1 MDRPFI
7 HIFMG
12 LVVGITASLL
22 LVYFN
27 IIIAIC
33 LVIPYGVIINKT
45 LNKKLFLIM
54 ICYFVLGITSF
65 NLYFNYSMPKD
76 FVEVRLLEDRG
87 YYIIGEANGRKVRIL
102 NMKEGFKLGNK
113 YLLQGK
119 FEKIPVYNKGIIGSF
134 DVKSAETRESDF
146 ISKSYTL
153 KDELFLKFR
162 EKLGEYNTS
171 ILMGVCYGDSSY
183 LPYDKLNDFN
193 TLGISHVISVSGLHT
208 SLIYGAL
215 KGIVGYKLSLILLF
229 LYVIFTGAKAATLRA
244 FIMIVILVLSSKIK
258 KDYDSISALAFA
270 AFILLLF
277 KPYYI
282 LDAGYCLSFLGI
294 LGIYLFYKKIRRKL
308 YKLPTIINE
317 SLSLTIAA
325 SIFTIPY
332 IIFIFNTL
340 SFGGFISN
348 LVVLPFYTFIVVL
361 GNIALI
367 IQHSALLFNL
377 SVTMLTGVFSII
389 ITAQNFL
396 LSIIP
401 QPLSLNYMEGLTLIF
416 LYPTFMLIKKGYK
429 NFIYMPIILFILVII
444 GSYKVFPEVN
454 FINYGNYNVI
464 SINYQFKTL
473 LISPEKVKLS
483 KIYEI
488 IKVDKIYDELD
499 RDIEIILSKAYKVE
513 AYKDGKEIILLFS
526 SGEKKIKFI
535 QSILE
540 ESPVINI
547 QEQNF
552 LSNEDMNNRNKIN
565 IDIDSKNLS
574 SIKEPYDIINVVK
587 SSKYDPKGKY
597 FQCFKIVNGKALR
610 YFILKNN

>member
-1 MDRPFI
+1 MMDRPFI

-22 LVYFN
+22 LLYFN

-33 LVIPYGVIINKT
+33 LVIPYVVIIDKT
-45 LNKKLFLIM
+45 LNKKFFLIM
-54 ICYFVLGITSF
+54 IGYFALGIISF

-76 FVEVRLLEDRG
+76 FVEVRLLENRG
-87 YYIIGEANGRKVRIL
+87 YYIIGEGNGRKIKIF
-102 NMKEGFKLGNK
+102 NMKEDFKLGNK

-119 FEKIPVYNKGIIGSF
+119 FDKIPIYNKGIIGSF
-134 DVKSAETRESDF
+134 DVKSAKIREGDF

-229 LYVIFTGAKAATLRA
+229 FYVIFTGAKAATLRA
-244 FIMIVILVLSSKIK
+244 FIMIVILVLSSKIR
-258 KDYDSISALAFA
+258 KDYDSISALAFS

-325 SIFTIPY
+325 SLFTIPY

-377 SVTMLTGVFSII
+377 LVTMVTGVFSII

-396 LSIIP
+396 LSVIP

-454 FINYGNYNVI
+454 FINYGNHNVI

-473 LISPEKVKLS
+473 LVSPEKVKLS
-483 KIYEI
+483 KIYEN
-488 IKVDKIYDELD
+488 IKVDRIYDELD

-513 AYKDGKEIILLFS
+513 AYKEGKEMILLFS

-540 ESPVINI
+540 ENSDINI

-552 LSNEDMNNRNKIN
+552 LSNKNMNDRNKIN
-565 IDIDSKNLS
+565 IDIDNKNLS

-597 FQCFKIVNGKALR
+597 FECFKIVNGKALR
-610 YFILKNN
+610 YFIH

>member
-54 ICYFVLGITSF
+54 ICYFVLGIISF
-65 NLYFNYSMPKD
+65 NLYFNYSMPKY

-87 YYIIGEANGRKVRIL
+87 YYIIGEANGRKVKIL
-102 NMKEGFKLGNK
+102 SMKEGFKLGNK

-473 LISPEKVKLS
+473 LISAEKVKLS
-483 KIYEI
+483 KIYEN
-488 IKVDKIYDELD
+488 IKVDRIYDELD

-513 AYKDGKEIILLFS
+513 AYKEGKEMILLFS

-610 YFILKNN
+610 YFIH

>member
-1 MDRPFI
+1 MMDRPFI

-33 LVIPYGVIINKT
+33 LVIPYVVIIDKT
-45 LNKKLFLIM
+45 LNKKFFLIM
-54 ICYFVLGITSF
+54 IGYFVLGIISF
-65 NLYFNYSMPKD
+65 NLYFNYSIPKD
-76 FVEVRLLEDRG
+76 FVEVRLLENRG
-87 YYIIGEANGRKVRIL
+87 YYIIGEGNGRKVKIF
-102 NMKEGFKLGNK
+102 NMKEDFKLGNK

-119 FEKIPVYNKGIIGSF
+119 FDKIPIYNKGIIGSF
-134 DVKSAETRESDF
+134 DVKSAKIREGDF

-215 KGIVGYKLSLILLF
+215 KGVVGYKLSLILLF
-229 LYVIFTGAKAATLRA
+229 FYVIFTGAKAATLRA
-244 FIMIVILVLSSKIK
+244 FIMIVILVLSSKIR

-325 SIFTIPY
+325 SLFTIPY

-348 LVVLPFYTFIVVL
+348 LAVLPFYTFIVVL

-377 SVTMLTGVFSII
+377 LVTMLTGVFSII

-396 LSIIP
+396 LSVIP

-454 FINYGNYNVI
+454 FINYGNHNVI

-473 LISPEKVKLS
+473 LVSPEKVKLS
-483 KIYEI
+483 KIYEN
-488 IKVDKIYDELD
+488 IKVDRIYDELD

-513 AYKDGKEIILLFS
+513 AYKEGKEMTLIFS

-540 ESPVINI
+540 ENSAINI

-552 LSNEDMNNRNKIN
+552 LSNKNMNDRNKIN
-565 IDIDSKNLS
+565 IDIDNKNLS

-597 FQCFKIVNGKALR
+597 FECFKIVNGKALR
-610 YFILKNN
+610 YFIH

>member
-1 MDRPFI
+1 MMDRPFI

-33 LVIPYGVIINKT
+33 LVIPYFVIIDKT
-45 LNKKLFLIM
+45 LNKKFFLIM
-54 ICYFVLGITSF
+54 IGYFVLGIISF
-65 NLYFNYSMPKD
+65 NLYFNYSIPKD
-76 FVEVRLLEDRG
+76 FVEVRLLENRG
-87 YYIIGEANGRKVRIL
+87 YYIIGEGNGRKVKIF
-102 NMKEGFKLGNK
+102 NMKEDFKLGNK

-119 FEKIPVYNKGIIGSF
+119 FDKIPIYNKGIIGSF
-134 DVKSAETRESDF
+134 DVKSAKIREGDF

-229 LYVIFTGAKAATLRA
+229 FYVIFTGAKAATLRA
-244 FIMIVILVLSSKIK
+244 FIMIVILVLSSKIR

-325 SIFTIPY
+325 SLFTIPY

-348 LVVLPFYTFIVVL
+348 LVILPFYTFIVVL

-377 SVTMLTGVFSII
+377 LVTMLTGVFSII

-396 LSIIP
+396 LSVIP

-416 LYPTFMLIKKGYK
+416 LYPTFILIKKGYK

-454 FINYGNYNVI
+454 FINYGNHNVI

-473 LISPEKVKLS
+473 LVSPEKVKLS
-483 KIYEI
+483 KIYEN
-488 IKVDKIYDELD
+488 IKVDRIYDELD

-513 AYKDGKEIILLFS
+513 AYKEGKEMILLFS

-540 ESPVINI
+540 ERSSINI

-552 LSNEDMNNRNKIN
+552 LSNKNMNDRNKIN
-565 IDIDSKNLS
+565 IDIDNKNLS

-597 FQCFKIVNGKALR
+597 FECFKIVNGKALR
-610 YFILKNN
+610 YFIH

>member
-1 MDRPFI
+1 
-7 HIFMG
+7 MG

-33 LVIPYGVIINKT
+33 LVIPYVVIINKT
-45 LNKKLFLIM
+45 LNKKFFLIM
-54 ICYFVLGITSF
+54 VGYFVLGIISF

-76 FVEVRLLEDRG
+76 FVEVRLLENRG
-87 YYIIGEANGRKVRIL
+87 YYIIGEGNGRKVKIF
-102 NMKEGFKLGNK
+102 NMKEDFKLGNK

-119 FEKIPVYNKGIIGSF
+119 FDKIPIYNKGIIGSF
-134 DVKSAETRESDF
+134 DVKSAKIREGDF

-229 LYVIFTGAKAATLRA
+229 FYVIFTGAKAATLRA
-244 FIMIVILVLSSKIK
+244 FIMIVILVLSSKIR

-325 SIFTIPY
+325 SLFTIPY

-367 IQHSALLFNL
+367 IQHSPLLFNL
-377 SVTMLTGVFSII
+377 LVTMLTGVFSII

-396 LSIIP
+396 LSVIP
-401 QPLSLNYMEGLTLIF
+401 QPLSLNYMEGLALIF

-429 NFIYMPIILFILVII
+429 NFIYMPIILFILVVI

-454 FINYGNYNVI
+454 FINYGNHNVI

-473 LISPEKVKLS
+473 LVSPEKVKLS
-483 KIYEI
+483 KIYEN
-488 IKVDKIYDELD
+488 IKVDRIYDELD

-513 AYKDGKEIILLFS
+513 AYKEGKEMILLFS

-540 ESPVINI
+540 ENSAINI

-552 LSNEDMNNRNKIN
+552 LSNKNMNDRNKIN
-565 IDIDSKNLS
+565 IDIDNKNLS

-610 YFILKNN
+610 YFIH

>member
-7 HIFMG
+7 HIFIS

-54 ICYFVLGITSF
+54 ICYFVLVITSF

-87 YYIIGEANGRKVRIL
+87 YYIIGEANGRKVKIL

-119 FEKIPVYNKGIIGSF
+119 FDKFPVYNKGIIGSF
-134 DVKSAETRESDF
+134 DVKSAEIRESDF

-153 KDELFLKFR
+153 NDELFLKFR

-229 LYVIFTGAKAATLRA
+229 FYVIFTGAKAATLRA

-317 SLSLTIAA
+317 SLSLTIDA
-325 SIFTIPY
+325 SLFTIPY

-401 QPLSLNYMEGLTLIF
+401 QPLSLNYMEGLALIF

-454 FINYGNYNVI
+454 FINYGNFNVI
-464 SINYQFKTL
+464 SMNYQFKTL

-483 KIYEI
+483 KNYEN
-488 IKVDKIYDELD
+488 IKVDRIYDELD
-499 RDIEIILSKAYKVE
+499 RDNEIILSKAYKVE
-513 AYKDGKEIILLFS
+513 AYKDGKEMILLFS

-552 LSNEDMNNRNKIN
+552 LSNEYMNSKSKIN
-565 IDIDSKNLS
+565 IDIYSKNLS

-610 YFILKNN
+610 YFIH